1 LRTGAGANPLARI
14 VASWERGCFDRSLL
28 VVERSLLTVNTGSS
42 SLKVALYRL
51 GENESEK
58 EAPEL
63 FAEAERIG
71 LPHSL
76 LRFQNVR
83 GDTFEEQRAELPDH
97 AAALRA
103 LLDQLRVK
111 GLDRDLVAVGHRVV
125 HGGDRYREPQRITAE
140 VLDYLRTLIPTD
152 PDHMP
157 QALAAIEAISQTFPA
172 VPQVACFDTAF
183 HGRMPRVARI
193 YALPRWAAQAGVVRY
208 GFHGLSCEYVM
219 EQLRTADPALA
230 DGRIIIAHL
239 GNGASMTAVR
249 GGVGIDTT
257 MGFTPT
263 GGLVMGTR
271 TGDLDPGVLLH
282 MLLSTGMAP
291 AEVSELVNREA
302 GLLGVSGESAD
313 MRDLL
318 SREEHEPHAAEAIS
332 LFCYQAKKFLGAL
345 AAVLGGLDT
354 LVFTGGIGAHAA
366 PVRWRICEGL
376 GFLGIR
382 LVPRRNAAH
391 APIIS
396 CDDNPVTVRVM
407 RTNEDLMIARRTRP
421 LTI

>member
-1 LRTGAGANPLARI
+1 
-14 VASWERGCFDRSLL
+14 
-28 VVERSLLTVNTGSS
+28 VVDQHLLTVNTGSS
-42 SLKVALYRL
+42 SLKAALYRL

-58 EAPEL
+58 ESPEL
-63 FAEAERIG
+63 IAEAERIG
-71 LPHSL
+71 LPRSL

-83 GDTFEEQRAELPDH
+83 GDTLEKQRVELPDH

-103 LLDQLRVK
+103 LLDQLGVK

-125 HGGDRYREPQRITAE
+125 HGGDRYREPRRITAE
-140 VLDYLRTLIPTD
+140 VLDYLRALISAD

-157 QALAAIEAISQTFPA
+157 QSLAAIEAISQAYPA

-183 HGRMPRVARI
+183 HSRMPRVARI
-193 YALPRWAAQAGVVRY
+193 YALPRRVAETGVVRY
-208 GFHGLSCEYVM
+208 GFHGLSCEYIM
-219 EQLRTADPALA
+219 EQLRTADRASA
-230 DGRIIIAHL
+230 DGRVVIAHL

-249 GGVGIDTT
+249 SGVGIDTT

-282 MLLSTGMAP
+282 MLLSTGIAP

-302 GLLGVSGESAD
+302 GLLGVSGKSAD

-354 LVFTGGIGAHAA
+354 LVFTGGIGANAA
-366 PVRWRICEGL
+366 PVRWRVCEGL
-376 GFLGIR
+376 EFLGIR

-407 RTNEDLMIARRTRP
+407 RTNEDLMIARHTRRLVTEEGVDNVP
-421 LTI
+421 F